1 MNYTGQNK
9 LELFTC
15 NAQIIKKEFTW
26 QNPLTKRLAALLYAL
41 EGRTV
46 DCVAIRQ
53 CLVLIKQNTGAF
65 SNFRGKMALCVAA
78 LLSLSPNPQEVFSE
92 TLKVYDLLKGVKR
105 YRLSCACR
113 LSDCG
118 TI

>member
-9 LELFTC
+9 LELLHITRKSS
-15 NAQIIKKEFTW
+15 IKNLLGKT
-26 QNPLTKRLAALLYAL
+26 PLTKRLAALLYAL

-65 SNFRGKMALCVAA
+65 SNFQGKMALGVAA

-92 TLKVYDLLKGVKR
+92 ILKVYDLLKGVKR